1 MSSRVLKEDEW
12 MCRGMKELFK
22 DILAL
27 EDVRGVVVS
36 SLEGE
41 VLFTEPSLE
50 IDGSLP
56 LFIRG
61 LGTIRE
67 ADLIFEKSRIYV
79 RRTDTGYLMILLGL
93 FASGAML
100 RLHVD
105 MVLPLLKDRGK
116 GKGLRSLFR
125 RNK

>member
-1 MSSRVLKEDEW
+1 
-12 MCRGMKELFK
+12 MKEVFK
-22 DILAL
+22 EILAL

-41 VLFTEPSLE
+41 ILFTEPSLE
-50 IDGSLP
+50 IDKSLP
-56 LFIRG
+56 LFIRA
-61 LGTIRE
+61 LGTVRE

-79 RRTDTGYLMILLGL
+79 RRTDMGYLVVLLGL

-105 MVLPLLKDRGK
+105 MVLPSLKDRGK

>member
-1 MSSRVLKEDEW
+1 
-12 MCRGMKELFK
+12 MKEVFK
-22 DILAL
+22 EILAL

-41 VLFTEPSLE
+41 ILFTEPSLE
-50 IDGSLP
+50 IDKSLP
-56 LFIRG
+56 LFIRA
-61 LGTIRE
+61 LGTVRE

-79 RRTDTGYLMILLGL
+79 RRTDMGYLVVLLGP

-105 MVLPLLKDRGK
+105 MVLPSLKDRGK

>member
-1 MSSRVLKEDEW
+1 
-12 MCRGMKELFK
+12 MKELFK
-22 DILAL
+22 DILAM

-36 SLEGE
+36 SSEGE
-41 VLFTEPSLE
+41 ILFTEPALE
-50 IDGSLP
+50 LDKSLP
-56 LFIRG
+56 PFIRG
-61 LGTIRE
+61 LGNVRE
-67 ADLIFEKSRIYV
+67 ADLIFEKSRIYL
-79 RRTDTGYLMILLGL
+79 RRTDQGYLIILLGL

-105 MVLPLLKDRGK
+105 MVLPSLKDRGK